1 MADKNRK
8 TPPGPPGPP
17 HKGPH
22 GPWPSVFPPD
32 GHRPPHPGYPPRWND
47 TEPVIGVRPWENCCD
62 GESECVC
69 VTSGDVVRWDDISS
83 AVVENSAAWNQ
94 GGGDDSWKTSADNW
108 NSTYVTVEENSA
120 FWTSAYQMVENIDS
134 GRLED
139 LYNLV
144 AQTSSFL
151 ESYKGLRYVATKK
164 EEIQGFGTSGS
175 PLQLSEDVRASL
187 RSLNKLIVD
196 LYVNA
201 IIDPQKRKWVSQD
214 QVDEL
219 YSWIEDHDKLFWE
232 TNPNIE
238 HDGRRPDGVFDQL
251 EKIWKIL
258 KSHGGI
264 VYRAGKWISID
275 HDVISVS
282 GMDPVRWD
290 KVADIVEEK
299 ADYWTSAYETASAA
313 LEIAEKTEEKI
324 KGIEDVVDNVSAKVE
339 KIDKTLNS
347 VIDDIDSTSGN
358 WNSAYDTV
366 YANSANWDFA
376 YEVISDSAT
385 TWNAVTD
392 IVSESGDYWNE
403 AYDLSKQTAE
413 TVEGLVETVSDLS
426 ESATLWNSAYH
437 IVEDLNSSAELW
449 NSTYETVSITSA
461 ELVDAKDVVQE
472 NSAYWS
478 SGGREEWVYA
488 KNMDYT
494 NYSAYADQKKIYF
507 NFSN

>member
-17 HKGPH
+17 KRPH

-32 GHRPPHPGYPPRWND
+32 GHKPPPPGYPPRWND

-69 VTSGDVVRWDDISS
+69 VTSGDVVRWDEISS

-144 AQTSSFL
+144 AQTSAFL
-151 ESYKGLRYVATKK
+151 ESYQGLRYIATKK

-175 PLQLSEDVRASL
+175 PLQLSEDVRANL

-196 LYVNA
+196 LYENA

-219 YSWIEDHDKLFWE
+219 YAWIEDHDKLFWE
-232 TNPNIE
+232 TKPNIE

-258 KSHGGI
+258 QSHGGI
-264 VYRAGKWISID
+264 VYRAGKWISIV
-275 HDVISVS
+275 HDEISVS
-282 GMDPVRWD
+282 GMDPDRWD
-290 KVADIVEEK
+290 RVADLVEEK

-313 LEIAEKTEEKI
+313 LEISEKAEEKV
-324 KGIEDVVDNVSAKVE
+324 EELAEVVDNVSAKVE
-339 KIDKTLNS
+339 KIDQTLNT
-347 VIDDIDSTSGN
+347 VIDDLTATSGN
-358 WNSAYDTV
+358 WNSVYDTV

-376 YEVISDSAT
+376 YEAISDSAD
-385 TWNAVTD
+385 TWNAVSD

-426 ESATLWNSAYH
+426 ESAKLWNSAYH

-449 NSTYETVSITSA
+449 NSAYETVSSTSA

-472 NSAYWS
+472 NSAYWA
-478 SGGREEWVYA
+478 SGSKEEWVYA
-488 KNMDYT
+488 EDMNYD
-494 NYSAYADQKKIYF
+494 NYSGYNEEGKIYF
-507 NFSN
+507 NFYD